1 MRGTAGPLPLAA
13 AASTE
18 PGAPTSRPAAQPAV
32 APGTET
38 RTLSGTVRDEAT
50 QEPLPGATILLKG
63 TQLGTTADM
72 DGCFTL
78 AVPGEAPTAQ
88 LVIVYIGYTTA
99 EQTVALA
106 NRAPLAVLLSA
117 DGRMLSGD
125 VVIVPAQRPWPWHP
139 RRLYQW
145 SKYWLGRPFRQ

>member
-1 MRGTAGPLPLAA
+1 M
-13 AASTE
+13 
-18 PGAPTSRPAAQPAV
+18 
-32 APGTET
+32 
-38 RTLSGTVRDEAT
+38 LSGTVRDEAT

-63 TQLGTTADM
+63 TQLGTTVSM
-72 DGCFTL
+72 DGHFTL

-106 NRAPLAVLLSA
+106 NRDPLAVLLSA

-145 SKYWLGRPFRQ
+145 SKYWLGRPFR